1 MRRPVGIRAGFS
13 EKVLQRVARLAPDEV
28 QSYFERLLSEYGFL
42 DRIVNAVQEG
52 VIVVDAAGIVRY
64 LNQAAAQMFALDL
77 ETTLGKSIQQAVRG
91 FDFEELS
98 SGRGIVSREMEVFYP
113 QNRYLNFYMVPLEA
127 SADAPDAAPDEAWFG
142 GHAIILRDIT
152 ESRRSTQ
159 ETIES
164 ERMNALTMLAAGVAH
179 EIGNPLNSLHI
190 HLQLIDRKA
199 LKLPVDQRKSIQE
212 MVRVCRDEITRLD
225 FIVNQFLRAIRPSVL
240 ETRPCSINEVV
251 LESLSFLEKEIQ
263 DRDILVETD
272 FAEALPLVELD
283 RGQIKQAFYNIIRNS
298 FQAMN
303 SGGFLR
309 VTTRLEE
316 DHIVVA
322 FADTGGGISAEN
334 MSKLFQPYQT
344 TKEKGSGLGL
354 LIVRRII
361 REHGG
366 EMALISDEGRGLTV
380 EIRLPLHDRR
390 IRLLKG

>member
-127 SADAPDAAPDEAWFG
+127 SADAPDAASDEAWFG